1 MRKRRAAAKA
11 LKTPP
16 DTPRAVSA
24 PMTLPTAEKLAVAK
38 PAKLGKSKKP
48 KGAVSQHR
56 VWRKEV
62 ATFFEEMLTHPTC
75 PLSGQDFSSSRTYGL
90 YFGIFERLTQIENI
104 ANNAD
109 QLAELRLSVAVE
121 CLRRLTGETPA
132 RSAQAL
138 PHKAA

>member
-1 MRKRRAAAKA
+1 VKRDH
-11 LKTPP
+11 P
-16 DTPRAVSA
+16 
-24 PMTLPTAEKLAVAK
+24 
-38 PAKLGKSKKP
+38 KKQ
-48 KGAVSQHR
+48 KGAVAQHR
-56 VWRKEV
+56 AWRAEV
-62 ATFFEEMLTHPTC
+62 VTFLEDMLTGPRC
-75 PLSGQDFSSSRTYGL
+75 PLSGQDFSSNRAYGL